1 MGMKKCEECGQ
12 EYSDR
17 AEKCPHC
24 GAPNNT
30 GSNKKGKF
38 KIGCLAAVGIF
49 VAIALIGSCSSS
61 SNKNTS
67 SSSSSTSSSSTS
79 SKNSGQKEVIY
90 EDVTVN
96 DMINALNENAL
107 SANDTYKGKDLKITG
122 GLIRDIDSDG
132 KYIAIRG
139 TVRYKQLGFPITL
152 YLKSDDVKEQV
163 KSLKMDEH
171 VTVWCHIT
179 KVGDTVGYHATLKK
193 IEAAK

>member
-67 SSSSSTSSSSTS
+67 SSSSSTSSSSAS
-79 SKNSGQKEVIY
+79 SKSSGQKEVIY
-90 EDVTVN
+90 EDANIEDMVN
-96 DMINALNENAL
+96 LLNENAL
-107 SANDTYKGKDLKITG
+107 SASDTYKGKDLKIIG
-122 GLIRDIDSDG
+122 GKIVDIDSDG

-139 TVRYKQLGFPITL
+139 KTRSRSIGDPVLLG
-152 YLKSDDVKEQV
+152 LKGDAIKEQV
-163 KSLKMDEH
+163 KSLKLGDQ
-171 VTVWCHIT
+171 VTAWCHIT
-179 KVGDTVGYHATLKK
+179 NVGESTGYRATLKK
-193 IEAAK
+193 IEAVK

>member
-17 AEKCPHC
+17 AEKCPRC

-67 SSSSSTSSSSTS
+67 SSSSSTSSSSAS
-79 SKNSGQKEVIY
+79 SKKMGQKEIVFD
-90 EDVTVN
+90 DVSVN
-96 DMINALNENAL
+96 DMINA
-107 SANDTYKGKDLKITG
+107 Y
-122 GLIRDIDSDG
+122 
-132 KYIAIRG
+132 Y
-139 TVRYKQLGFPITL
+139 
-152 YLKSDDVKEQV
+152 
-163 KSLKMDEH
+163 
-171 VTVWCHIT
+171 
-179 KVGDTVGYHATLKK
+179 
-193 IEAAK
+193 